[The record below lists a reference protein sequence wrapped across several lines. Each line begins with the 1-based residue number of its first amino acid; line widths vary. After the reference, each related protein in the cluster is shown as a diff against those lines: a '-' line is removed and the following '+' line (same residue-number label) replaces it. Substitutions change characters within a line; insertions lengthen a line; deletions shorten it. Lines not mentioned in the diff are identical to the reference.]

1 MGSESRKSNKI
12 ARWLPGIDLVR
23 NYRREWFSSDVV
35 AGLSIAAVA
44 LPIGIAYAQLAGFP
58 PVVGIYSCIIPP
70 VAYAL
75 VGSSRQLV
83 VNPDAA
89 ACAIVA
95 ATVGPLAAG
104 DAVRYG
110 ELSIILTF
118 LTGVLCIVGGIAGL
132 GVIANFLSRPILTG
146 YLNGI
151 ALTIIAGQLGALL
164 GFKVSPGGFF
174 HTVVEA
180 VSRVNETH
188 VTTLSVGIALLVLLL
203 LLKRFVPRIPAPLVG
218 AALGCGVVFAL
229 SLNAKGVAVV
239 GAVPAG
245 FPTPTIPDVNKSD
258 VWPLL
263 FGAAGISLVS
273 FCSMMTTARGFAAK
287 NGYRIN
293 VNQDLVALGVS
304 DIASALNRGFVVS
317 GADSRT
323 AVADSAGGKTQM
335 ASLVAAV
342 VMGFVLISLTRPLA
356 YVPIAALAAILIS
369 SALGLFDWASLRRYY
384 RLSRP
389 EFRQSVA
396 AMIGVMT
403 LGVLQ
408 GVLIAVALAMLK
420 LLRQAS
426 RPRDALL
433 GMVDRDDETYAATL
447 EDGGK
452 TIAGLIIYRFEA
464 SLVFFNADYFTE
476 RVRTVISNADSKP
489 RTFLFDAESVPMLDV
504 SGAYALDALRS
515 ELAEQGI
522 VFGIARAR
530 GLFRVMLERAGVA
543 ERIGAENLFHT
554 VHAGAMAYEVV
565 AKQELRSNGKPDL
578 GANGSAA

>member
-1 MGSESRKSNKI
+1 MGATSKV
-12 ARWLPGIDLVR
+12 ARWLPGIELVR
-23 NYRREWFSSDVV
+23 NYRREWFPNDAV

-58 PVVGIYSCIIPP
+58 PVVGIYSCILPL
-70 VAYAL
+70 VAYAMF
-75 VGSSRQLV
+75 GSSRQLV

-104 DAVRYG
+104 NAIRYA
-110 ELSIILTF
+110 ELSIVLTV
-118 LTGVLCIVGGIAGL
+118 LTGLLCIVGGLLGF

-151 ALTIIAGQLGALL
+151 ALTIIAGQLGALF

-188 VTTLSVGIALLVLLL
+188 VATISLGLALLVLILL
-203 LLKRFVPRIPAPLVG
+203 MKRFVPRVPSPLVA
-218 AALGCGVVFAL
+218 AALGCAIVFAM
-229 SLNAKGVAVV
+229 SLNAKGVSVV

-245 FPTPTIPDVNKSD
+245 FPAPIIPTVNSAE

-263 FGAAGISLVS
+263 FGAVGIALVS

-293 VNQDLVALGVS
+293 VNQDLFALGVS
-304 DIASALNRGFVVS
+304 DLASAVNRGFVVS

-323 AVADSAGGKTQM
+323 AVADSSGGKTQI
-335 ASLVAAV
+335 ASIVAAV
-342 VMGFVLISLTRPLA
+342 VMSIVLLFLTRPLA
-356 YVPIAALAAILIS
+356 YVPTAALAAILIS

-384 RLSRP
+384 RLSKP

-396 AMIGVMT
+396 AMLGVMT

-408 GVLIAVALAMLK
+408 GVLIAVALAMLN
-420 LLRQAS
+420 LLRHAS
-426 RPRDALL
+426 RPRDAIL
-433 GMVDRDDETYAATL
+433 GVVVDSNNDSHTANL
-447 EDGGK
+447 EEGGK
-452 TIAGLIIYRFEA
+452 AIEGVLIYRFEA

-476 RVRTVISNADSKP
+476 RVRAVINIAESKP
-489 RTFLFDAESVPMLDV
+489 RTFLFDAESVPLLDI
-504 SGAYALDALRS
+504 SGAYAIDALRS
-515 ELAEQGI
+515 ELAEKGI

-543 ERIGAENLFHT
+543 ERIGSENLFHT
-554 VHAGAMAYEVV
+554 VRAGAAAYEL
-565 AKQELRSNGKPDL
+565 AERNGHK
-578 GANGSAA
+578 

>member
-1 MGSESRKSNKI
+1 MGATSKV
-12 ARWLPGIDLVR
+12 ARWLPGIELVR
-23 NYRREWFSSDVV
+23 NYRREWFPNDAV

-58 PVVGIYSCIIPP
+58 PVVGIYSCILPL
-70 VAYAL
+70 VAYAMF
-75 VGSSRQLV
+75 GSSRQLV

-104 DAVRYG
+104 NAIRYA
-110 ELSIILTF
+110 ELSIVLTV
-118 LTGVLCIVGGIAGL
+118 LTGLLCIVGGLLGF

-151 ALTIIAGQLGALL
+151 ALTIIAGQLGALF

-188 VTTLSVGIALLVLLL
+188 VATISLGLALLVLILL
-203 LLKRFVPRIPAPLVG
+203 MKRFVPRVPSPLVA
-218 AALGCGVVFAL
+218 AALGCAVVFAM
-229 SLNAKGVAVV
+229 SLNAKGVSVV

-245 FPTPTIPDVNKSD
+245 FPAPIIPTVNSAE

-263 FGAAGISLVS
+263 FGAVGIALVS

-293 VNQDLVALGVS
+293 VNQDLFALGVS
-304 DIASALNRGFVVS
+304 DLASAVNRGFVVS

-323 AVADSAGGKTQM
+323 AVADSSGGKTQI
-335 ASLVAAV
+335 ASIVAAV
-342 VMGFVLISLTRPLA
+342 VMSIVLLFLTRPLA
-356 YVPIAALAAILIS
+356 YVPTAALAAILIS

-384 RLSRP
+384 RLSKP

-396 AMIGVMT
+396 AMLGVMT

-408 GVLIAVALAMLK
+408 GVLIAVALAMLN
-420 LLRQAS
+420 LLRHAS
-426 RPRDALL
+426 RPRDAIL
-433 GMVDRDDETYAATL
+433 GVVVDSNNDSHTANL
-447 EDGGK
+447 EEGGK
-452 TIAGLIIYRFEA
+452 AIEGVLIYRFEA

-476 RVRTVISNADSKP
+476 RVRAVINIAESKP
-489 RTFLFDAESVPMLDV
+489 RTFLFDAESVPLLDI
-504 SGAYALDALRS
+504 SGAYAIDALRS
-515 ELAEQGI
+515 ELAEKGI

-543 ERIGAENLFHT
+543 ERIGSENLFHT
-554 VHAGAMAYEVV
+554 VRAGAAAYEL
-565 AKQELRSNGKPDL
+565 AERNGHK
-578 GANGSAA
+578 

>member
-1 MGSESRKSNKI
+1 M
-12 ARWLPGIDLVR
+12 PGIELVR

-35 AGLSIAAVA
+35 AGISVAAVA

-58 PVVGIYSCIIPP
+58 PVVGIYSCILPV

-75 VGSSRQLV
+75 FGSSRQLV

-104 DAVRYG
+104 DSLRYA
-110 ELSIILTF
+110 ELSIVLTL
-118 LTGVLCIVGGIAGL
+118 LTGVLCIFGGIAGL

-174 HTVVEA
+174 HTVIEA
-180 VSRVNETH
+180 VSRLKETH
-188 VTTLSVGIALLVLLL
+188 VATLIVGVALLVLIL
-203 LLKRFVPRIPAPLVG
+203 LLKRFVPRIPSPLV
-218 AALGCGVVFAL
+218 AAAIGCAVVFAL
-229 SLNAKGVAVV
+229 SLNAMGVAVV

-245 FPTPTIPDVNKSD
+245 FPKPTLPDVNRSD
-258 VWPLL
+258 IWPLL

-287 NGYRIN
+287 NGYRID
-293 VNQDLVALGVS
+293 VNQDLFALGVS

-335 ASLVAAV
+335 ASLVAAL
-342 VMGFVLISLTRPLA
+342 VMAVVLIFLTRSLA
-356 YVPIAALAAILIS
+356 YVPTAALAAILMS
-369 SALGLFDWASLRRYY
+369 SALGLFDWSSLRRYY
-384 RLSRP
+384 RLSKA

-396 AMIGVMT
+396 AMLGVMT
-403 LGVLQ
+403 LGVLE
-408 GVLIAVALAMLK
+408 GVLIAVALALLK

-426 RPRDALL
+426 RPRDAVL
-433 GMVDRDDETYAATL
+433 GLIDGNNETYTANV
-447 EDGGK
+447 EDGGQ

-464 SLVFFNADYFTE
+464 SLVFFNADYFSE
-476 RVRTVISNADSKP
+476 RVRSVISTAGTKP

-504 SGAYALDALRS
+504 SGAYALDALRT

-530 GLFRVMLERAGVA
+530 GLFRIMLERAGVA
-543 ERIGAENLFHT
+543 ERIGSENVFHT
-554 VHAGAMAYEVV
+554 VRAGVTAFQLAESARSTRAETSV
-565 AKQELRSNGKPDL
+565 AAAQKKTAFPNGF
-578 GANGSAA
+578 AV

>member
-1 MGSESRKSNKI
+1 MGATSKV

-23 NYRREWFSSDVV
+23 NYRREWFPNDVV
-35 AGLSIAAVA
+35 AGLSVAAVA

-58 PVVGIYSCIIPP
+58 PVVGIYSCILPP

-75 VGSSRQLV
+75 FGSSRQLV
-83 VNPDAA
+83 VNPDTA

-104 DAVRYG
+104 NAIRYA
-110 ELSIILTF
+110 ELSIVLTV
-118 LTGVLCIVGGIAGL
+118 LTGLLCIVGGLLGF

-151 ALTIIAGQLGALL
+151 ALTIIAGQLGALF

-188 VTTLSVGIALLVLLL
+188 VVTVSVGLALLVLILL
-203 LLKRFVPRIPAPLVG
+203 MKRFVPRVPSPLVA
-218 AALGCGVVFAL
+218 AALGCAVVFAL
-229 SLNAKGVAVV
+229 SLNAKGVSVV

-245 FPTPTIPDVNKSD
+245 FPAPTIPGVNASEI
-258 VWPLL
+258 WPLL
-263 FGAAGISLVS
+263 FGAAGIALVS

-293 VNQDLVALGVS
+293 VNQDLFALGVS
-304 DIASALNRGFVVS
+304 DLASALNRGFVVS

-323 AVADSAGGKTQM
+323 AVADSSGGKTQM
-335 ASLVAAV
+335 ASLVAAL
-342 VMGFVLISLTRPLA
+342 VMAIVLLFLTKPLA
-356 YVPIAALAAILIS
+356 YVPTAALASILIS

-384 RLSRP
+384 RLSKP

-396 AMIGVMT
+396 AMLGVMT

-408 GVLIAVALAMLK
+408 GVLIAVALAMLN

-426 RPRDALL
+426 HPRDAIL
-433 GMVDRDDETYAATL
+433 GVVDGNNETYTATF

-452 TIAGLIIYRFEA
+452 TIDGVLIYRFEA

-476 RVRTVISNADSKP
+476 RVRLFINNAESKP

-515 ELAEQGI
+515 ELAEKGI

-530 GLFRVMLERAGVA
+530 GLFRIMLERAGVA
-543 ERIGAENLFHT
+543 ERIGSENLFHT
-554 VHAGAMAYEVV
+554 VRAGAAAYEL
-565 AKQELRSNGKPDL
+565 ARRNGHIR
-578 GANGSAA
+578 

>member
-1 MGSESRKSNKI
+1 MVATSKV

-23 NYRREWFSSDVV
+23 NYRREWFPNDAV
-35 AGLSIAAVA
+35 AGLSVAAVA

-58 PVVGIYSCIIPP
+58 PVVGIYSCILPP

-75 VGSSRQLV
+75 FGSSRQLV

-104 DAVRYG
+104 NAIRYA
-110 ELSIILTF
+110 ELSIVLTV
-118 LTGVLCIVGGIAGL
+118 LTGLLCIVGGLLGF

-151 ALTIIAGQLGALL
+151 ALTIIAGQLGALF
-164 GFKVSPGGFF
+164 GFRVSPGGFF

-188 VTTLSVGIALLVLLL
+188 VATVSVGVALLVFIL
-203 LLKRFVPRIPAPLVG
+203 LLKRFLPRVPSPLVA
-218 AALGCGVVFAL
+218 AALGCAVVFAL
-229 SLNAKGVAVV
+229 SLNAKGVSVV

-245 FPTPTIPDVNKSD
+245 FPAPMIPGVNASEI
-258 VWPLL
+258 WPLL
-263 FGAAGISLVS
+263 FGAAGIALVS

-293 VNQDLVALGVS
+293 VNQDLFALGVS
-304 DIASALNRGFVVS
+304 DLASALNRGFVVS

-323 AVADSAGGKTQM
+323 AVADSSGGKTQM
-335 ASLVAAV
+335 VSLVAAL
-342 VMGFVLISLTRPLA
+342 VMAIVLLFLTRPLA
-356 YVPIAALAAILIS
+356 YVPTAALAAILIS
-369 SALGLFDWASLRRYY
+369 SALGLFDWGSLRRYY
-384 RLSRP
+384 RLSKP

-396 AMIGVMT
+396 AMLGVMT

-408 GVLIAVALAMLK
+408 GVLIAVALAMLN

-426 RPRDALL
+426 HPRDAIL
-433 GMVDRDDETYAATL
+433 GVVDGNNETYTATL

-452 TIAGLIIYRFEA
+452 TIDGVLIYRFEA

-476 RVRTVISNADSKP
+476 RVRSIINNAESKP

-515 ELAEQGI
+515 ELAEKGI

-530 GLFRVMLERAGVA
+530 GLFRIMLERAGVA
-543 ERIGAENLFHT
+543 ERIGSENLFHT
-554 VHAGAMAYEVV
+554 VRAGAAAYEL
-565 AKQELRSNGKPDL
+565 AERNGHIK
-578 GANGSAA
+578 